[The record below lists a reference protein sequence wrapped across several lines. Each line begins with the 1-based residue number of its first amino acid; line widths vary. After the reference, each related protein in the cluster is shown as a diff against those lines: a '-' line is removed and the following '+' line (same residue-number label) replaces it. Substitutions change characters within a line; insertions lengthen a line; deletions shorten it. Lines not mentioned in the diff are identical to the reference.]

1 MEDIL
6 SWKTTFDGRGH
17 LWIFVNFKNEKV
29 SQPAKKIK
37 LVENRFNENDGRKLE
52 KQKTKLLN

>member
-1 MEDIL
+1 MEENL
-6 SWKTTFDGRGH
+6 

-37 LVENRFNENDGRKLE
+37 LVENRYNENDGR
-52 KQKTKLLN
+52 QKTKLLN